1 VEFVNMA
8 TNTTVGRVA
17 GTGLQNPT
25 GIVFD
30 PINQVFLPANSL
42 LNNILII
49 DPNTL
54 MQTSVRAGIAPSSI
68 DYNFQ
73 TSTLVTV
80 NSASHTMS
88 VLAYVCP
95 PSAGVPACSGPKVR
109 TVLGLGGTRTSVP
122 VFGPNAVAVDP
133 KLNLAAL
140 VDPDNNRLL
149 LVPLPH

>member
-1 VEFVNMA
+1 MA
-8 TNTTVGRVA
+8 TGATVQRVA

-30 PINQVFLPANSL
+30 PINQVFLVANSL
-42 LNNILII
+42 LNDIVII
-49 DPNTL
+49 DPNTFI
-54 MQTSVRAGIAPSSI
+54 QTPVRVGIAPSSV

-80 NSASHTMS
+80 NGASHTMS

-95 PSAGVPACSGPKVR
+95 PSAGVPACVGPKVR
-109 TVLGLGGTRTSVP
+109 SVLGLGGTRTSLP
-122 VFGPNAVAVDP
+122 VFGPNAVAIDP
-133 KLNLAAL
+133 KLNLAAV